1 MNIQMILEETMIN
14 NIPNFLYH
22 LLIEQYG
29 ENLTNTI
36 LEGYSQKRPVTLR
49 ANTLKADITDIKNI
63 FDKLQ
68 ISYKEVSWYKDA
80 LILENTSEDQIQNL
94 EIYQNG
100 EIYLQSL
107 SSMIP
112 SLVISPKEN
121 ENILDM
127 AAAPGGKT
135 TQMLALSQNKAFIT
149 ACEKNKIRAERLQY
163 NLNKQGANRV
173 NVMIKDARQLDDFFS
188 FDKILL
194 DAPCSGSGT
203 ISIFDRKLESTFT
216 EDLVNRSSKVQH
228 DLLKKAI
235 TLLKPG
241 HEMVYSTCSIL
252 AKENENILRKFID
265 LKQIEILPI
274 DVSIFFDAILLPTSI
289 EGTLC
294 IGPSDLYEGF
304 FVARLRKF

>member
-80 LILENTSEDQIQNL
+80 LILENTSEDQIKNL

-112 SLVISPKEN
+112 PLVISPKEN

-127 AAAPGGKT
+127 AAAPGSKT

-188 FDKILL
+188 FDKVLL

-203 ISIFDRKLESTFT
+203 ISIFDKKLESTFT

-265 LKQIEILPI
+265 FKQLEILPI
-274 DVSIFFDAILLPTSI
+274 DVSIFSDAILLPTSI

-304 FVARLRKF
+304 FVATLRKL

>member
-1 MNIQMILEETMIN
+1 MIN

-22 LLIEQYG
+22 FLIEQYG

-80 LILENTSEDQIQNL
+80 LILENTSEDQIKNL

-112 SLVISPKEN
+112 PLVISPKEN

-149 ACEKNKIRAERLQY
+149 ACEKNKIRAKRLQY

-241 HEMVYSTCSIL
+241 HEIVYSTCSIL

-304 FVARLRKF
+304 FVARLRKL

>member
-1 MNIQMILEETMIN
+1 MIN

-22 LLIEQYG
+22 FLIEQYG

-80 LILENTSEDQIQNL
+80 LILENTSEDQIKNL

-112 SLVISPKEN
+112 PLVISPKEN

-149 ACEKNKIRAERLQY
+149 ACEKNKIRAKRLQY

-241 HEMVYSTCSIL
+241 HEIVYSTCSIL